1 MTGDTFVRFGGLLNA
16 GHAAE
21 RQWVRQGA
29 SHRAILSSSRLERDM
44 SAEFTA
50 VVERDDDC
58 YITYSPEVPG
68 ANGQGKS
75 KEEAL
80 QSLSDAISLILE
92 DRRED
97 GLRGIP
103 KDAVLEKVTVK

>member
-1 MTGDTFVRFGGLLNA
+1 
-16 GHAAE
+16 
-21 RQWVRQGA
+21 
-29 SHRAILSSSRLERDM
+29 M

-50 VVERDDDC
+50 VVEREDDWF
-58 YITYSPEVPG
+58 IAYSPEVPG

-97 GLRGIP
+97 GLRGLP
-103 KDAVLEKVTVK
+103 KDAILEKVTVK

>member
-1 MTGDTFVRFGGLLNA
+1 
-16 GHAAE
+16 
-21 RQWVRQGA
+21 
-29 SHRAILSSSRLERDM
+29 M

-50 VVERDDDC
+50 VVEQDEDW
-58 YITYSPEVPG
+58 YIAYSPEVPG

-75 KEEAL
+75 KDEAL

-103 KDAVLEKVTVK
+103 KDAVLEKVIVK

>member
-1 MTGDTFVRFGGLLNA
+1 
-16 GHAAE
+16 
-21 RQWVRQGA
+21 
-29 SHRAILSSSRLERDM
+29 M

-50 VVERDDDC
+50 VVEREDDWF
-58 YITYSPEVPG
+58 IAYSPEVPG